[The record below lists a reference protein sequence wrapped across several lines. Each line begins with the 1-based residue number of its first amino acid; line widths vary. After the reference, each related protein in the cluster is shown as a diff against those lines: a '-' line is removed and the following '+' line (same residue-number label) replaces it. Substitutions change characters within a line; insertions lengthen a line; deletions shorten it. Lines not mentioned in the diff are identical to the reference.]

1 MRLKAIAKASF
12 IGAAI
17 VQLAS
22 ASIIV
27 QSSGNSM
34 ASVPLGYYGPYGT
47 ATVYAVSWTQDSAYT
62 NVDVSANLFNAG
74 GGGTVDYT
82 LTTAIGP
89 STSFAL
95 DGIISG
101 SVTTPANPTDVDLF
115 QLPALGAGTYYL
127 VLDSPTA
134 GSAWQYNFPFLP
146 SYTTGPGVSFL
157 GDQQA
162 QFAAINNSY
171 TAGSSFSPIGYPVEF
186 EVTGSL
192 AAPVPEPN
200 FFGGIGLALLG
211 VAIALRKHACASRYG
226 KH

>member
-1 MRLKAIAKASF
+1 MQLKTIAKATF
-12 IGAAI
+12 IGAAM

-27 QSSGNSM
+27 QSSGDSL
-34 ASVPLGYYGPYGT
+34 ASVPLGYYAPYGT
-47 ATVYAVSWTQDSAYT
+47 ATVYAVSWSQSSAYT

-89 STSFAL
+89 NTSFAL
-95 DGIISG
+95 DGIVSG
-101 SVTTPANPTDVDLF
+101 SITTPANPTDVDLF

-146 SYTTGPGVSFL
+146 SYTTGLGVSFL
-157 GDQQA
+157 GDHQA

-171 TAGSSFSPIGYPVEF
+171 TAGSSFSTIGFPVEF
-186 EVTGSL
+186 EVTGSPS
-192 AAPVPEPN
+192 APVPEPN
-200 FFGGIGLALLG
+200 FFAGIGVALLG
-211 VAIALRKHACASRYG
+211 VAAALRKPARSPGSR
-226 KH
+226 

>member
-1 MRLKAIAKASF
+1 MHRKAIAKASL

-27 QSSGNSM
+27 QSSGNSL
-34 ASVPLGYYGPYGT
+34 ASVPLGYYAPYGT
-47 ATVYAVSWTQDSAYT
+47 ATVYAVSWTQNSTYT

-74 GGGTVDYT
+74 GGGIVDYT

-89 STSFAL
+89 TTSFAL
-95 DGIISG
+95 DGIVSG
-101 SVTTPANPTDVDLF
+101 SVTTPANPADVDLF
-115 QLPALGAGTYYL
+115 RLPALGAGTYYL

-146 SYTTGPGVSFL
+146 SYSAGPGVSFL

-171 TAGSSFSPIGYPVEF
+171 AAGSSFSTIGYPVEF
-186 EVTGSL
+186 EVTGSPS
-192 AAPVPEPN
+192 APVPEPN
-200 FFGGIGLALLG
+200 FFAEIGLALLG
-211 VAIALRKHACASRYG
+211 VATALRKPARSPDSR
-226 KH
+226 